1 MIRKVI
7 FRRHGAPRVLE
18 VVTVAEPACGP
29 EELVVD
35 VAFAGVN
42 YADVLAR
49 RGLYKWADAPPT
61 CVGFELAGTVRQ
73 VGARASGF
81 AVGDRVMAVTRFG
94 GYADVVAVDARRT
107 WKVPP
112 GMSLEH
118 AAAMPAVYLTA
129 WQSLV
134 EVARVRPGE
143 SILIQAVAGGVGLA
157 ALQLSKH
164 FGLATYGTASTQAK
178 LDRAR
183 KEGLDHGM
191 TYGGRGETTFEQA
204 VAALTK
210 GRGVDVVL
218 DSLGGA
224 GLRAGYRS
232 LARGGR
238 LVTIGAAGVA
248 PASWNPLELLRA
260 GVDLA
265 RGGLFH
271 PFQLIEDNRSIAGV
285 QVLLLWDDVPRLD
298 RGMSGLLALQ
308 RDGKIAPVIDSV
320 VPLERASEAHER
332 LESRASTGKL
342 LLRCA
347 AGTRGSSQE
356 PH

>member
-7 FRRHGAPRVLE
+7 FRRHGGPHVLE
-18 VVTVAEPACGP
+18 VVAVAEPVCSP
-29 EELVVD
+29 EEVLVD

-61 CVGFELAGTVRQ
+61 CVGFELAGTVCR
-73 VGARASGF
+73 VGERVEAF
-81 AVGDRVMAVTRFG
+81 AIGDRVMAVTRFG
-94 GYADVVAVDARRT
+94 GYADVVAVDARRA
-107 WKVPP
+107 WKVPDS
-112 GMSLEH
+112 MSLEH
-118 AAAMPAVYLTA
+118 AAALPAVYLTA

-134 EVARVRPGE
+134 EVARVRSGE

-164 FGLATYGTASTQAK
+164 VGLVTYGTASTQAK
-178 LDRAR
+178 LDTAR
-183 KEGLDHGM
+183 RQGLDHGL
-191 TYGGRGETTFEQA
+191 TYGGNGERTFEQ
-204 VAALTK
+204 VVTALTD

-218 DSLGGA
+218 DSLGGS
-224 GLRAGYRS
+224 GLRAGYRL

-238 LVTIGAAGVA
+238 LVSIGAAGVA

-298 RGMSGLLALQ
+298 RGMSGLLALH
-308 RDGKIAPVIDSV
+308 REGKIAPVIDSV
-320 VPLERASEAHER
+320 VPLDRASEAHTR
-332 LESRASTGKL
+332 LESRASVGKL

-347 AGTRGSSQE
+347 AGAHAAS
-356 PH
+356 